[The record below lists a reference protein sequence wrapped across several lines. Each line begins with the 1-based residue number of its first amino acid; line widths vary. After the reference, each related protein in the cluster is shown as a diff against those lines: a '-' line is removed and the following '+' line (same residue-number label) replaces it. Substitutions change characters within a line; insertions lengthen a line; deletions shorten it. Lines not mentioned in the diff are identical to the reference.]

1 MSLGKRLINPSD
13 SGGGG
18 CSGTTGVLDIFGDN
32 SCIAAYNLNG
42 DALDLGGNYNGT
54 WSGTESYGTG
64 KYDEAAVFGGNASS
78 SKISGSCSFP
88 SGNSRRTV
96 SGWMYM
102 TAAVTNEVGVI
113 GYGDRRANFN
123 FTITVSSTGKLGVR
137 TGSTLVTSGYT
148 VPLNTWI
155 HVMATY
161 DSAST
166 AIWANGSMQNAQN
179 FSLDTFSTPF
189 TFGAGSDQFF
199 EGKIDQVRIFNK
211 YVNNAGQIS
220 QLLNETPC

>member
-1 MSLGKRLINPSD
+1 MAFGNRLINKSA
-13 SGGGG
+13 GG
-18 CSGTTGVLDIFGDN
+18 CLGTTGVLDIFGDN

-64 KYDEAAVFGGNASS
+64 KYDEAAIFGGNASS

-88 SGNSRRTV
+88 SGSSPRTV

-102 TAAVTNEVGVI
+102 STQITSEVGII

-123 FTITVSSTGKLGVR
+123 FTITVSNSGKLGVR
-137 TGSTLVTSGYT
+137 TGSTFVQSVYT

-155 HVMATY
+155 HIMATY
-161 DSAST
+161 DGAST
-166 AIWANGSMQNAQN
+166 AISV
-179 FSLDTFSTPF
+179 SYTHLTLPT
-189 TFGAGSDQFF
+189 
-199 EGKIDQVRIFNK
+199 KRI
-211 YVNNAGQIS
+211 V
-220 QLLNETPC
+220 